1 MAAEGLQ
8 GQPEPH
14 DTSFQKTKIETS
26 KILPLLKVHFFFFC
40 NSDGKSR
47 TMEVLDQFP
56 NNALREKS
64 MTFEL

>member
-26 KILPLLKVHFFFFC
+26 KILLLLKVHFFFC

-47 TMEVLDQFP
+47 TMEVLDQLP